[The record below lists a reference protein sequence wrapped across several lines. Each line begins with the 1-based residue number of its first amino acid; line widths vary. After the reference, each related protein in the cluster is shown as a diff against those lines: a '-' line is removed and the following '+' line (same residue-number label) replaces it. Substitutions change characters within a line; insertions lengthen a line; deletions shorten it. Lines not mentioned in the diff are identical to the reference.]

1 MSKMQKCLTG
11 FLWAVL
17 AVLTAGGAV
26 PPEIERPPQPFLV
39 ELLAQERGRWKFE
52 SPVGQELAHP
62 GRVGLYAA
70 GAGIADRVGLL
81 LENP

>member
-52 SPVGQELAHP
+52 SPVGQ
-62 GRVGLYAA
+62 
-70 GAGIADRVGLL
+70 
-81 LENP
+81 